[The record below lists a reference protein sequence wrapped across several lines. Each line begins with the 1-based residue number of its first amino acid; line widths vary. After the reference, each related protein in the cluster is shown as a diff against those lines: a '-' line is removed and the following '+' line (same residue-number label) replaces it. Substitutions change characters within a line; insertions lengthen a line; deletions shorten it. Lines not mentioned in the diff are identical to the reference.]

1 MKKFFMTL
9 SLAIVTMAAM
19 AVPVKPGWHT
29 LKLVDGTEV
38 RVQTRGDENFHWLE
52 AADGTCYVEKNGV
65 YEEVS
70 FETLTARRE
79 SRMARRSPHRA
90 IYASTT
96 DGLGQFGKMS
106 MGAVPSIGKYTIPV
120 VMVQFKDL
128 KFQKTTTIAKMTRY
142 YNEEGYDDEGGTGS
156 VRDYFIEQSGGQFVP
171 TFDVVGLVTLNKSYS
186 YYGGGDDDEHLYELP
201 GDVIAAAVEQGVD
214 FSKYVVP
221 AGDSNHKTGVP
232 LLAMFY
238 AGRGAATE
246 YPDGVDYLWP
256 CEWDDV
262 EDPEGYGDY
271 NDVHFNSFF
280 IGNELGSGGG
290 SLMGCAVFCH
300 EFGHAMG
307 LPDFYV
313 TSNDGYS
320 GDDPF
325 GLWSIMDSGAYLDDD
340 SRIPAAYNAYEKS
353 YMGWLD
359 LKVLDTTADEVVLAN
374 PENCGEGSAVI
385 VRNSNTET
393 FIIENHQPSKFFPE
407 EFGEGVLV
415 IRIAYNKTSWN
426 NNDLNN
432 IQSKKRACVLTANG
446 AKMYYSAEKGNL
458 YGYSKTAIGSLKTY
472 SGGTKDIGIK
482 KVTKNSDGTI
492 TLTLDGSSGGG
503 GDDPVIT
510 PTGDYLFYES
520 FNQCAGKGGNDN
532 QWSGTIANATF
543 QPDNEGWVV
552 ADDKAYGANK
562 CAKFGTSSIV
572 GSATTPAFTL
582 NGTTTMTFKAGAW
595 KSNNDGTTLLL
606 SAEGGTVEPASVT
619 MEKGSWTDY
628 TVSVTGTG
636 TVTIT
641 FEAEKGRFFLDE
653 VFVKTPTTTGISPVT
668 RHPSSLTDAW
678 YTLDGRKLSGKP
690 ALKGIYIFNGK
701 KVVVEK

>member
-1 MKKFFMTL
+1 
-9 SLAIVTMAAM
+9 
-19 AVPVKPGWHT
+19 
-29 LKLVDGTEV
+29 
-38 RVQTRGDENFHWLE
+38 
-52 AADGTCYVEKNGV
+52 
-65 YEEVS
+65 
-70 FETLTARRE
+70 
-79 SRMARRSPHRA
+79 
-90 IYASTT
+90 
-96 DGLGQFGKMS
+96 
-106 MGAVPSIGKYTIPV
+106 
-120 VMVQFKDL
+120 
-128 KFQKTTTIAKMTRY
+128 
-142 YNEEGYDDEGGTGS
+142 
-156 VRDYFIEQSGGQFVP
+156 
-171 TFDVVGLVTLNKSYS
+171 
-186 YYGGGDDDEHLYELP
+186 
-201 GDVIAAAVEQGVD
+201 
-214 FSKYVVP
+214 
-221 AGDSNHKTGVP
+221 
-232 LLAMFY
+232 
-238 AGRGAATE
+238 
-246 YPDGVDYLWP
+246 
-256 CEWDDV
+256 
-262 EDPEGYGDY
+262 
-271 NDVHFNSFF
+271 
-280 IGNELGSGGG
+280 
-290 SLMGCAVFCH
+290 MGCAVFCH

-307 LPDFYV
+307 VPDFYV

-520 FNQCAGKGGNDN
+520 FNQCEGKGGNDKE
-532 QWSGTIANATF
+532 WSGSIANASFT
-543 QPDNEGWVV
+543 PDNEGWNGSG
-552 ADDKAYGANK
+552 YGADQ
-562 CAKFGTSSIV
+562 CAKFGTNKKKGTAKTPNINFSV
-572 GSATTPAFTL
+572 NETTL
-582 NGTTTMTFKAGAW
+582 TFKAAAW
-595 KSNNDGTTLLL
+595 SEETTTLTL
-606 SAEGGTVEPASVT
+606 SAEGSKLTIDPKTVELSNN
-619 MEKGSWTDY
+619 EWT
-628 TVSVTGTG
+628 TATIKITGTG
-636 TVTIT
+636 SSKIVFTPSNN
-641 FEAEKGRFFLDE
+641 RFFLDE
-653 VFVKTPTTTGISPVT
+653 VLVVDPNSTTGISPVT
-668 RHPSSLTDAW
+668 RQPSSLTDAW
-678 YTLDGRKLSGKP
+678 YTLDGRKLTGKP

-701 KVVVEK
+701 KVVIK